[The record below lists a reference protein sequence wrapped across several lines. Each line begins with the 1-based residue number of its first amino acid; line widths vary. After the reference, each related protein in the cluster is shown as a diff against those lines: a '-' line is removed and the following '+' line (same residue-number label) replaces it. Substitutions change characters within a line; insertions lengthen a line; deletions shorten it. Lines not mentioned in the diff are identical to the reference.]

1 MMKLKSSLDL
11 DEEEDA
17 DDDDNLFAIT
27 DRDQDNLFEAFQEIS
42 NEDIIQTLRDPRHA
56 FEIVT
61 GPLADKG
68 KPTLNKLIRVAAFTF
83 ISKVGVLDRIEEM
96 GMQDIDVV
104 RVAQEISELITST
117 HHDPIDQESQ
127 KKIREVNFKLPDE
140 KLKEGEI
147 CRMQDPD
154 LVENEKDEKAKAE
167 VAFSLEVKIKKVGK
181 ESYDVVVLS
190 TGQEETQKSY
200 TVL

>member
-1 MMKLKSSLDL
+1 M
-11 DEEEDA
+11 
-17 DDDDNLFAIT
+17 
-27 DRDQDNLFEAFQEIS
+27 
-42 NEDIIQTLRDPRHA
+42 
-56 FEIVT
+56 T
-61 GPLADKG
+61 GPLADNG

-104 RVAQEISELITST
+104 LVAHEISELITST

-154 LVENEKDEKAKAE
+154 LVENEKDEKYAPGRYPGPDAE
-167 VAFSLEVKIKKVGK
+167 ELKISCPSRSKGGASV
-181 ESYDVVVLS
+181 
-190 TGQEETQKSY
+190 
-200 TVL
+200 